1 MHLIGP
7 GGEGHKKIRASGSYP
22 QELAIYALQGWRWDR
37 GWGWEVQAPAS
48 PGSQARAAVLTGP
61 GKQLLEAPPRTKK
74 GKLLLLM
81 LLSFE
86 YPENKHSPPSRQ
98 GEAQGGA
105 ALIHSSPGD
114 IGRVGRNPGGFPA
127 PSHQGCRANQ
137 MRWHLRKGLI
147 NDHSLMNH
155 SQRII
160 VYKLKVLKRQQKGW
174 LWESMNQRA
183 QGLTT

>member
-7 GGEGHKKIRASGSYP
+7 GGGVDRKKIRASGSYP

-37 GWGWEVQAPAS
+37 GWEVQAPAS

-74 GKLLLLM
+74 GELLLLM

-86 YPENKHSPPSRQ
+86 YLENKHSPPSKQ

-114 IGRVGRNPGGFPA
+114 IGRGEGIPVG
-127 PSHQGCRANQ
+127 
-137 MRWHLRKGLI
+137 
-147 NDHSLMNH
+147 SLL
-155 SQRII
+155 QATR
-160 VYKLKVLKRQQKGW
+160 VVVPTK
-174 LWESMNQRA
+174 
-183 QGLTT
+183 